1 MVNDQQYIYINH
13 NPITRSAEIDL
24 RRLISNNMQFNI
36 AATYDLIADEN
47 GRKHLIYNKEINQYY
62 YEHMQNLLI

>member
-47 GRKHLIYNKEINQYY
+47 GRNHLRYNNKINQ
-62 YEHMQNLLI
+62 